1 MRFSQYCVVPSR
13 LIHLLGEDVTFV
25 EGAMAEP
32 LACCINGADRSDIKV
47 GDNVVVYGAGA
58 IGILLMQLARM
69 RGAARVIVIEPSEE
83 KRKMAEKLGAT
94 LTINPMEN
102 KVADVLKEHKLE
114 HIQVVIETCGLKST
128 SEEAMEIVDRQ
139 GTVVLFAVTAL
150 DATIS
155 LKTYNLF
162 QREITIKG
170 SFCSPYDMGRAVEL
184 INAHAIDVT
193 TMLAGFEPLE
203 KLPEILASRELRAKG
218 KYVILPN
225 GEEGKG
231 TNITM

>member
-1 MRFSQYCVVPSR
+1 
-13 LIHLLGEDVTFV
+13 
-25 EGAMAEP
+25 
-32 LACCINGADRSDIKV
+32 
-47 GDNVVVYGAGA
+47 
-58 IGILLMQLARM
+58 
-69 RGAARVIVIEPSEE
+69 
-83 KRKMAEKLGAT
+83 MAEKLGAT

-203 KLPEILASRELRAKG
+203 NYRKFLRPENSEQKVNMLFFQMEKKEKEQILQC
-218 KYVILPN
+218 N
-225 GEEGKG
+225 F
-231 TNITM
+231 

>member
-1 MRFSQYCVVPSR
+1 MGLRV
-13 LIHLLGEDVTFV
+13 HL
-25 EGAMAEP
+25 
-32 LACCINGADRSDIKV
+32 
-47 GDNVVVYGAGA
+47 
-58 IGILLMQLARM
+58 
-69 RGAARVIVIEPSEE
+69 
-83 KRKMAEKLGAT
+83 RK
-94 LTINPMEN
+94 
-102 KVADVLKEHKLE
+102 
-114 HIQVVIETCGLKST
+114 QW
-128 SEEAMEIVDRQ
+128 EIVDRQ